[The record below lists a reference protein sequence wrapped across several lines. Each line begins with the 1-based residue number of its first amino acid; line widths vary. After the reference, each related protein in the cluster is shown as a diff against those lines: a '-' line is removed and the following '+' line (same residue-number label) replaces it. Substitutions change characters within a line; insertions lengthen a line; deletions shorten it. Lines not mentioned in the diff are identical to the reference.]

1 MRKQKSEMML
11 MVFVQY
17 LDTND
22 YVEQFL
28 FCRLLAK
35 NTTGKQRFK
44 EHQLEWSDCVSVCTD
59 GSVRPWWVAKRDF
72 INFVKKENKNI
83 LVFHCLLHREKN

>member
-17 LDTND
+17 LDTNE

-59 GSVRPWWVAKRDF
+59 GAPSMMGC
-72 INFVKKENKNI
+72 KKGLYK
-83 LVFHCLLHREKN
+83 FREKGK

>member
-35 NTTGKQRFK
+35 NTTGEQRFK
-44 EHQLEWSDCVSVCTD
+44 KVDFFFEERQLEWPDCVSVCAD
-59 GSVRPWWVAKRDF
+59 GAPSMMGC
-72 INFVKKENKNI
+72 KKGLYK
-83 LVFHCLLHREKN
+83 FREK